1 MPPTT
6 NIASSEPAHEDQGI
20 PMLLYANQM
29 LYRTSDGY
37 TARKLNFIDFLA
49 AIAQPQSR

>member
-1 MPPTT
+1 MHATPETPQHTT
-6 NIASSEPAHEDQGI
+6 M

-37 TARKLNFIDFLA
+37 MARKLNFIDFLA